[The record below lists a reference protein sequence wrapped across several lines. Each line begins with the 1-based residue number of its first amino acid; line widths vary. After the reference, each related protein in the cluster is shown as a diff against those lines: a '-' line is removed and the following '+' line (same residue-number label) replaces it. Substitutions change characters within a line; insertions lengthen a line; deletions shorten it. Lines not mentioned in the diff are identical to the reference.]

1 MAHGIN
7 QEFEQL
13 VSANRPLV
21 LRTAHRLLRNPDDAQ
36 DAAQEVFLK
45 LFRHR
50 SGIGPHVTAW
60 LYRVT
65 VNLCKDRY
73 KGMRAAELP
82 QALKDP
88 GPDPQRILI
97 STERVRMIVEGIK
110 LLPRRER
117 MCLILRHMEG
127 LQTSEVATRLNI
139 DETTVRTQIH
149 RARRQLARHVRDR
162 SAGFFRDTR
171 LGQA

>member
-1 MAHGIN
+1 MDGVN

-21 LRTAHRLLRNPDDAQ
+21 LRTAYRLLRNPEDSE

-45 LFRHR
+45 LYRR
-50 SGIGPHVTAW
+50 RYSIGPHVTAW

-73 KGMRAAELP
+73 KGCIRSAELP

-88 GPDPQRILI
+88 GPCPQRMLI
-97 STERVRMIVEGIK
+97 STERVRMIVEGIR

-117 MCLILRHMEG
+117 ICLILRNMEG
-127 LQTSEVATRLNI
+127 LRTSEVAARLKI
-139 DETTVRTQIH
+139 DEITVRTQIH
-149 RARRQLARHVRDR
+149 RARVQLARHVRDR
-162 SAGFFRDTR
+162 SSGLFRGHAPR
-171 LGQA
+171 